1 MILDDFN
8 DIEKDNNMVIISIP
22 TLLDPNMAPDGHHV
36 RHAHSNPPS
45 ANRNPSPNPNT
56 NRNLSLTPQ
65 LTRSCTRTTRLT
77 SRTSLG
83 RASTEGVKSA
93 PARVLRRP
101 GKVLEGLG
109 RPWNVL
115 GEATARA
122 LASPKT
128 ALVGEPSP
136 RARTTAA

>member
-45 ANRNPSPNPNT
+45 ANRNPSPNPN
-56 NRNLSLTPQ
+56 RNLSLAPP

-77 SRTSLG
+77 SRTNLG

-136 RARTTAA
+136 RAHTRAA